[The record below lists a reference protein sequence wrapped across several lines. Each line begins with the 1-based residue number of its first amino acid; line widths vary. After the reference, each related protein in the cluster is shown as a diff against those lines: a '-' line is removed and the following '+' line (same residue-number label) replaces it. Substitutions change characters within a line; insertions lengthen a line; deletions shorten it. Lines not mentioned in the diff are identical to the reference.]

1 MAEVKKK
8 KSKDNKLD
16 EIKLLTEEVRN
27 LEDKLL
33 RNQAELINFKRRKEE
48 DIKQLLKYNNLD
60 LIKNLLPII
69 DNFERAV
76 NMDDDDLTDEVSRFL
91 EGFKLIYSDFRR
103 LLTSIE
109 VNEIESLGK
118 PFDPNYH
125 EAVMVEEVKDK
136 EPEIILEV
144 LQKGYLYKDKVIRP
158 AMVKVNKNK

>member
-118 PFDPNYH
+118 LFDPNYH